1 MTLSFHPEAE
11 VEFTEPIDYYEG
23 CELGL
28 GYDFSLEVFN
38 SIQNIVNYPNVW
50 PVIEEDVRRC
60 LVNRFPQ
67 DVKGDVKG
75 TGALTSRE
83 GNWIKSKY
91 GL

>member
-11 VEFTEPIDYYEG
+11 VEFTEAIDYYEG

-67 DVKGDVKG
+67 DVNGDVKG